1 VGDIMATNHEIIT
14 VEYRFKF
21 KSLQLTK
28 EDCPRI
34 DISGISLLRDVR
46 CVINDA
52 NKLVQ
57 LTKYL
62 KDEIEF
68 TKIYRK
74 ILHLL
79 KVSVLPLAI
88 KALIHFWDPDYRCF
102 TFGDINMV
110 LTIKKY
116 DVLTYFPEDVHK
128 LYFNQRI
135 ENTMEKFAKL
145 LGIHQMN
152 QYREKNNSTGLR

>member
-1 VGDIMATNHEIIT
+1 
-14 VEYRFKF
+14 
-21 KSLQLTK
+21 
-28 EDCPRI
+28 
-34 DISGISLLRDVR
+34 
-46 CVINDA
+46 
-52 NKLVQ
+52 
-57 LTKYL
+57 
-62 KDEIEF
+62 
-68 TKIYRK
+68 
-74 ILHLL
+74 
-79 KVSVLPLAI
+79 
-88 KALIHFWDPDYRCF
+88 
-102 TFGDINMV
+102 MV